1 MFARLSRCRILAFL
15 ATLRHFSEFRLVVHR
30 LRPFLAAERLRLS
43 AVLGSA
49 LLVMIFEGAGVG
61 LLVPL
66 LSLLLG
72 GENATPMR
80 PLQWLERQLPGHSP
94 AFYVATVCVTIVV
107 AIAAKNASAYI
118 SQILAADLKK
128 RISIKLRD
136 ALFRRMHTADLDVF
150 DRSPGGEIANVF
162 LVESYRMTLAIDVL
176 VSTLQRTAIACFYLG
191 ALFYI
196 SWPLTLLV
204 LGLAGA
210 IGSALTFVYRRIT
223 TAGVEL
229 TDLNHRIA
237 ALLTQSFAGIR
248 IVRATNSQVRV
259 MAEFNAV
266 STAQAR
272 AEERSTH
279 ASSLLFPLTET
290 LAVIGAML
298 IVCCAYI
305 FFVRTGRMLSSYL
318 LAYGFMLLRLLPL
331 LNQLY
336 GLQGHLLYLAGGVR
350 EMQVWLDTP
359 VYPERPFGTRTYTA
373 LRDALRFE
381 RVQYVYP
388 NGAVALREVEFSVPV
403 GQTVAIVGS
412 SGSGKSTL
420 AAILL
425 RFRAPTTGRVTVDG
439 VDYWEYSPESWHR
452 ATALVEQDAFLFHGT
467 LRENI
472 AYGCATATDAAI
484 QRAIEVAHLSDVVAS
499 MPQGLDTLVGE
510 RGAMV
515 SGGQRQRIAI
525 ARAVI
530 RDPSILILD
539 EATSHLDAVSE
550 QLVQQALVTAS
561 RGRTTIVIAHR
572 LSTIRE
578 ADKLIVLEQ
587 GRIVEEGTWE
597 ALEAAGGAF
606 QRLLRSV

>member
-1 MFARLSRCRILAFL
+1 LT
-15 ATLRHFSEFRLVVHR
+15 TLHYFSEFALVVRR
-30 LRPFLAAERLRLS
+30 LRPFLGAERVRL
-43 AVLGSA
+43 AGVLASS
-49 LLVMIFEGAGVG
+49 LFVMVFEGVGVG

-94 AFYVATVCVTIVV
+94 GFYVTVICGAIVV
-107 AIAAKNASAYI
+107 AIATKNVVAYV
-118 SQILAADLKK
+118 SQALAADLKK
-128 RISIKLRD
+128 RVSITLRD
-136 ALFRRMHTADLDVF
+136 ALFRRLHTADLDVF
-150 DRSPGGEIANVF
+150 DRSPGGELANLF
-162 LVESYRMTLAIDVL
+162 LVETYRVTIAVDVL
-176 VSTLQRTAIACFYLG
+176 VGTLQRSSIALFYLC
-191 ALFYI
+191 ALCYI

-204 LGLAGA
+204 LALAGA
-210 IGSALTFVYRRIT
+210 IASVLAFVYRRIT
-223 TAGVEL
+223 SAGVEL
-229 TDLNHRIA
+229 TEVNHRIA
-237 ALLTQSFAGIR
+237 TLLTQSFAGVR
-248 IVRATNSQVRV
+248 IVRATNSQAQVIADFHGLSV
-259 MAEFNAV
+259 
-266 STAQAR
+266 AQAR

-290 LAVIGAML
+290 LAVVGAML

-305 FFVRTGRMLSSYL
+305 FFVRTGQMLSSYL

-350 EMQVWLDTP
+350 EVQVWLDTP
-359 VYPERPFGTRTYTA
+359 TYPERAFGTRVYTP

-381 RVQYVYP
+381 RVSYTYP
-388 NGAVALREVEFSVPV
+388 NGATALNDVEFSVPV

-420 AAILL
+420 AALLL
-425 RFRAPTTGRVTVDG
+425 RFRTPTRGRVTVDS

-472 AYGCATATDAAI
+472 VYGFAGATPAVIQHAI
-484 QRAIEVAHLSDVVAS
+484 DVANLSDVIAQL
-499 MPQGLDTLVGE
+499 PRGLDTLVGE

-539 EATSHLDAVSE
+539 EATSHLDTVSE
-550 QLVQQALVTAS
+550 QLVQQALLNAS

-578 ADKLIVLEQ
+578 ADQVIVLEQ
-587 GRIVEEGTWE
+587 GSVVEQGTWE

>member
-1 MFARLSRCRILAFL
+1 M
-15 ATLRHFSEFRLVVHR
+15 V
-30 LRPFLAAERLRLS
+30 
-43 AVLGSA
+43 
-49 LLVMIFEGAGVG
+49 FEGAGVG

-94 AFYVATVCVTIVV
+94 AFYVVVICGAIVV
-107 AIAAKNASAYI
+107 AIAAKNLAAYV
-118 SQILAADLKK
+118 SQVLAADLKK
-128 RISIKLRD
+128 RVSVTLRD
-136 ALFRRMHTADLDVF
+136 TLFRRLHTADLDLF

-162 LVESYRMTLAIDVL
+162 LVETYRVTLAIDVL
-176 VSTLQRTAIACFYLG
+176 VSTLQRSSIGLFYFF
-191 ALFYI
+191 ALFFI

-204 LGLAGA
+204 LALAGA
-210 IGSALTFVYRRIT
+210 IGSVLAFVYRQIT

-229 TDLNHRIA
+229 TELNHRIA
-237 ALLTQSFAGIR
+237 SLLTQSFAGVR
-248 IVRATNSQVRV
+248 IVRATNAQAQVISDFQ
-259 MAEFNAV
+259 ALSA
-266 STAQAR
+266 AQAR

-290 LAVIGAML
+290 LAVVGAML

-305 FFVRTGRMLSSYL
+305 FFVRTGHMLSSYL

-350 EMQVWLDTP
+350 EVQMWLDTP
-359 VYPERPFGTRTYTA
+359 VYPVRAFGTRVYTP
-373 LRDALRFE
+373 LHDGVRFE
-381 RVQYVYP
+381 RVSYTYP
-388 NGAVALREVEFSVPV
+388 NGAMALKNVEFSVPV
-403 GQTVAIVGS
+403 GQTIAIVGS

-420 AAILL
+420 AALLL
-425 RFRAPTTGRVTVDG
+425 RFRTPTQGRISVDG
-439 VDYWEYSPESWHR
+439 IDYWEYSPETWHR

-472 AYGCATATDAAI
+472 VYGFDGASPSAL
-484 QRAIEVAHLSDVVAS
+484 QRAIDMANLADVIAQL
-499 MPQGLDTLVGE
+499 PKGLDTLVGE

-539 EATSHLDAVSE
+539 EATSHLDTVSE
-550 QLVQQALVTAS
+550 QLVQQALLNAS

-578 ADKLIVLEQ
+578 ADKLVVLEH
-587 GRIVEEGTWE
+587 GSVVEEGTWE
-597 ALEAAGGAF
+597 ALEGAGGTF

>member
-1 MFARLSRCRILAFL
+1 
-15 ATLRHFSEFRLVVHR
+15 
-30 LRPFLAAERLRLS
+30 LAA
-43 AVLGSA
+43 VLASS
-49 LLVMIFEGAGVG
+49 LFVMLFEGAGVG

-80 PLQWLERQLPGHSP
+80 PLQWLEHQLPGHSP
-94 AFYVATVCVTIVV
+94 AFYVVVICAAIVV
-107 AIAAKNASAYI
+107 AIAGKNVAAYAS
-118 SQILAADLKK
+118 QVLAADLKK
-128 RISIKLRD
+128 RISITLRD
-136 ALFRRMHTADLDVF
+136 ALFRRLHTADLDLF

-162 LVESYRMTLAIDVL
+162 LVETYRVTLAIDVL
-176 VSTLQRTAIACFYLG
+176 VATLQRSSIGLFYLC
-191 ALFYI
+191 ALCYI
-196 SWPLTLLV
+196 SWQLTLLV
-204 LGLAGA
+204 LALAGA
-210 IGSALTFVYRRIT
+210 IGSVLAFVYRRIT
-223 TAGVEL
+223 VAGVEL

-237 ALLTQSFAGIR
+237 ALLTQSFAGVR
-248 IVRATNSQVRV
+248 IVRATNSQAHVITDFHALSV
-259 MAEFNAV
+259 
-266 STAQAR
+266 AQAR

-290 LAVIGAML
+290 LAVVGAML

-305 FFVRTGRMLSSYL
+305 FFVRTGHMLSSYL
-318 LAYGFMLLRLLPL
+318 LAYGFMLLRVLPL

-350 EMQVWLDTP
+350 EVQLWLDTP
-359 VYPERPFGTRTYTA
+359 VYPQRAFGTRVYTPV
-373 LRDALRFE
+373 RDALRFE
-381 RVQYVYP
+381 RVSYTYP
-388 NGAVALREVEFSVPV
+388 NGATALHDVEFAVPT
-403 GQTVAIVGS
+403 GQTVAIVGA

-420 AAILL
+420 AALLL
-425 RFRAPTTGRVTVDG
+425 RFRTPTRGSITVDG

-472 AYGCATATDAAI
+472 VYGFDRATPAAI
-484 QRAIEVAHLSDVVAS
+484 QRAIEVANLSDVVAQL
-499 MPQGLDTLVGE
+499 PQGLDTLVGE

-550 QLVQQALVTAS
+550 QLVQQALVNAS

-578 ADKLIVLEQ
+578 ADKLIVLEH
-587 GRIVEEGTWE
+587 GRVVEQGTWG
-597 ALEAAGGAF
+597 ALETAGGTF

>member
-1 MFARLSRCRILAFL
+1 
-15 ATLRHFSEFRLVVHR
+15 
-30 LRPFLAAERLRLS
+30 
-43 AVLGSA
+43 
-49 LLVMIFEGAGVG
+49 
-61 LLVPL
+61 
-66 LSLLLG
+66 
-72 GENATPMR
+72 MR
-80 PLQWLERQLPGHSP
+80 PLQWLERQIPGHSP
-94 AFYVATVCVTIVV
+94 AFYVATICATIVL

-176 VSTLQRTAIACFYLG
+176 VSTLQRTSIACFYLG

-196 SWPLTLLV
+196 SWPLTVLV
-204 LGLAGA
+204 LALAGA

-259 MAEFNAV
+259 MDEFHAV

-305 FFVRTGRMLSSYL
+305 FFVRTGHMLSSYL

-350 EMQVWLDTP
+350 EMQVWLETP
-359 VYPERPFGTRTYTA
+359 VYPERPFGARTYTA

-381 RVQYVYP
+381 RVQYAYP
-388 NGAVALREVEFSVPV
+388 NGAVALRDVEFSVPV

-472 AYGCATATDAAI
+472 VYGCATATDAAI
-484 QRAIEVAHLSDVVAS
+484 ERAIEVAHLSDVVAS

-550 QLVQQALVTAS
+550 QLVQQALVTAA

-578 ADKLIVLEQ
+578 ADKLIVLEH

>member
-1 MFARLSRCRILAFL
+1 MSTLHHFREFA
-15 ATLRHFSEFRLVVHR
+15 LVVSR
-30 LRPFLAAERLRLS
+30 LRPFLRGERVRLL
-43 AVLGSA
+43 AVLASS
-49 LLVMIFEGAGVG
+49 LFVMVFEGVGVG

-80 PLQWLERQLPGHSP
+80 PLQWLERQIPGHSP
-94 AFYVATVCVTIVV
+94 AFYVAVVCSAIVV
-107 AIAAKNASAYI
+107 AIAAKNVAAYV
-118 SQILAADLKK
+118 SQVLAADLKK
-128 RISIKLRD
+128 RISVTLRE
-136 ALFRRMHTADLDVF
+136 ALFRRLHSADLDLF
-150 DRSPGGEIANVF
+150 DRSPGGEIANIF
-162 LVESYRMTLAIDVL
+162 LVETYRVALAIDVL
-176 VSTLQRTAIACFYLG
+176 VSTLQRGSIGLFYLG
-191 ALFYI
+191 ALCYI

-204 LGLAGA
+204 LALAGA
-210 IGSALTFVYRRIT
+210 IGSALAFVYRRIT
-223 TAGVEL
+223 SAGVEL

-237 ALLTQSFAGIR
+237 SLLTQSFAGVR
-248 IVRATNSQVRV
+248 IVRATNSQARV
-259 MAEFNAV
+259 IDEFRAL
-266 STAQAR
+266 SAAQAG

-305 FFVRTGRMLSSYL
+305 FLVRPGHMLSSYL

-350 EMQVWLDTP
+350 EVQVWLDTP
-359 VYPERPFGTRTYTA
+359 VYPSRPFGARRYVPLQHAIHFHHLSYT
-373 LRDALRFE
+373 
-381 RVQYVYP
+381 YP
-388 NGAVALREVEFSVPV
+388 NGAVALQDVDFSVPV
-403 GQTVAIVGS
+403 GQTVALVGS

-425 RFRAPTTGRVTVDG
+425 RFRPPTSGRVTVDG
-439 VDYWEYSPESWHR
+439 MDYWEYSPETWHR

-472 AYGCATATDAAI
+472 VYGFAGATPEAM
-484 QRAIEVAHLSDVVAS
+484 QHAIEVANLSDVVATL
-499 MPQGLDTLVGE
+499 PQGLDTLVGE
-510 RGAMV
+510 RGAMI

-539 EATSHLDAVSE
+539 EATSHLDSVSE
-550 QLVQQALVTAS
+550 QLVQQALMNAS

-578 ADKLIVLEQ
+578 ADKLIVLER
-587 GRIVEEGTWE
+587 GRLVEEGTWE
-597 ALEAAGGAF
+597 ALEASGGAF

>member
-1 MFARLSRCRILAFL
+1 MRLLGVLASSLF
-15 ATLRHFSEFRLVVHR
+15 
-30 LRPFLAAERLRLS
+30 
-43 AVLGSA
+43 
-49 LLVMIFEGAGVG
+49 VMVFEGVGVG

-80 PLQWLERQLPGHSP
+80 PLQWLERQVPGHSP
-94 AFYVATVCVTIVV
+94 AFYVAVVCSAIVV
-107 AIAAKNASAYI
+107 AIAAKNVAAYV
-118 SQILAADLKK
+118 SQVLAADLKK
-128 RISIKLRD
+128 RISVTLRD
-136 ALFRRMHTADLDVF
+136 ALFRRLHTADLDLF

-162 LVESYRMTLAIDVL
+162 LVETYRVALAIDVL
-176 VSTLQRTAIACFYLG
+176 VSTLQRGSIGLFYLS
-191 ALFYI
+191 ALCYI

-204 LGLAGA
+204 VALAAG
-210 IGSALTFVYRRIT
+210 IGSVLAFVYRRIT
-223 TAGVEL
+223 SAGVEL
-229 TDLNHRIA
+229 TELNHRIA
-237 ALLTQSFAGIR
+237 GLLTQSFAGVR
-248 IVRATNSQVRV
+248 IVRATNSQGRV
-259 MAEFNAV
+259 IDEFRAMSV
-266 STAQAR
+266 AQAR

-279 ASSLLFPLTET
+279 ASSMLFPLTET

-298 IVCCAYI
+298 IVCCAYV
-305 FFVRTGRMLSSYL
+305 FFVRPGHMLSSYL

-350 EMQVWLDTP
+350 EVQVWLDTP
-359 VYPERPFGTRTYTA
+359 VYPSRPFGPRPYTP
-373 LRDALRFE
+373 LRSAIHFDRIS
-381 RVQYVYP
+381 YTYP
-388 NGAVALREVEFSVPV
+388 NGAVALRDVDFTVPV
-403 GQTVAIVGS
+403 GQTVAIVGP

-425 RFRAPTTGRVTVDG
+425 RFRSPTTGRVMVDG
-439 VDYWEYSPESWHR
+439 NDYWEYSPESWHR

-472 AYGCATATDAAI
+472 VYGFAGATPEAI
-484 QRAIEVAHLSDVVAS
+484 QRAIEVANLADVIATL
-499 MPQGLDTLVGE
+499 PQGLDTLVGE

-525 ARAVI
+525 ARAII

-550 QLVQQALVTAS
+550 QLVQQALMNAS

-578 ADKLIVLEQ
+578 ADKLIVLEH
-587 GRIVEEGTWE
+587 GRLVEEGTWE
-597 ALEAAGGAF
+597 ALEASGGAF

>member
-1 MFARLSRCRILAFL
+1 MNLH
-15 ATLRHFSEFRLVVHR
+15 HFSEFALVVRR
-30 LRPFLAAERLRLS
+30 LRPYLEAERSRLAA
-43 AVLGSA
+43 VLASS
-49 LLVMIFEGAGVG
+49 LFVMVFEGAGVG

-80 PLQWLERQLPGHSP
+80 PLQWLADELPGHSA
-94 AFYVATVCVTIVV
+94 AFYVAIICAAIVV
-107 AIAAKNASAYI
+107 AIAAKNVAAYV
-118 SQILAADLKK
+118 SQVLAADLKK
-128 RISIKLRD
+128 RISITLRD
-136 ALFRRMHTADLDVF
+136 ALFRRLHTADLDVF

-162 LVESYRMTLAIDVL
+162 LVETYRVTLAIDVL
-176 VSTLQRTAIACFYLG
+176 VATLQRSAIGLFYLG
-191 ALFYI
+191 ALCYI
-196 SWPLTLLV
+196 SWQLTLLV
-204 LGLAGA
+204 IALAGA
-210 IGSALTFVYRRIT
+210 IGSVLAFVYRRIT
-223 TAGVEL
+223 MAGVEL

-237 ALLTQSFAGIR
+237 SLLTQSFAGVR
-248 IVRATNSQVRV
+248 IVRATNSQAQVIT
-259 MAEFNAV
+259 AFQAL

-290 LAVIGAML
+290 LAVVGAML

-305 FFVRTGRMLSSYL
+305 FFVRTGHMLSSYL

-350 EMQVWLDTP
+350 EVQVWLDTP
-359 VYPERPFGTRTYTA
+359 VYPERPFGTRVYTPV
-373 LRDALRFE
+373 RDAVRFE
-381 RVQYVYP
+381 RVSYTYP
-388 NGAVALREVEFSVPV
+388 NGATALQDVEFSVAA
-403 GQTVAIVGS
+403 GQTVAIVGA

-420 AAILL
+420 AALLL
-425 RFRAPTTGRVTVDG
+425 RFRAPTRGSITVDG
-439 VDYWEYSPESWHR
+439 VDYWEYSPDSWHR

-472 AYGCATATDAAI
+472 VYGFDRATPAAL
-484 QRAIEVAHLSDVVAS
+484 QRAIDVANLSDVVAQL
-499 MPQGLDTLVGE
+499 PQGLDTLVGE

-539 EATSHLDAVSE
+539 EATSHLDSVSE
-550 QLVQQALVTAS
+550 QLVQQALLNAS

-578 ADKLIVLEQ
+578 ADKLIVLEH
-587 GRIVEEGTWE
+587 GRLVEEGSWE

-606 QRLLRSV
+606 QRLLRAV

>member
-1 MFARLSRCRILAFL
+1 LSTLHHFTEFA
-15 ATLRHFSEFRLVVHR
+15 HVVSR
-30 LRPFLAAERLRLS
+30 LRPFLRGERMRLL
-43 AVLGSA
+43 AVLASS
-49 LLVMIFEGAGVG
+49 LFVMVFEGVGVG

-94 AFYVATVCVTIVV
+94 AFYVAVVCSAIVA
-107 AIAAKNASAYI
+107 AIAAKNVAAYI
-118 SQILAADLKK
+118 SQVLAADLKK
-128 RISIKLRD
+128 RISVTLRD
-136 ALFRRMHTADLDVF
+136 ALFRRLHTADLDLF

-162 LVESYRMTLAIDVL
+162 LVETYRVALAIDVL
-176 VSTLQRTAIACFYLG
+176 VSTLQRGSIGLFYLG
-191 ALFYI
+191 ALCYI

-204 LGLAGA
+204 VALAAA
-210 IGSALTFVYRRIT
+210 IGSVLAFVYRRIT
-223 TAGVEL
+223 SAGVEL
-229 TDLNHRIA
+229 TELNHRIA
-237 ALLTQSFAGIR
+237 AFLTQSFAGVR
-248 IVRATNSQVRV
+248 IVRATNSQGRV
-259 MAEFNAV
+259 IDEFRAMSV
-266 STAQAR
+266 AQAR

-279 ASSLLFPLTET
+279 ASSMLFPLTET

-298 IVCCAYI
+298 IVCCAYV
-305 FFVRTGRMLSSYL
+305 FFVRPGHMLSSYL

-350 EMQVWLDTP
+350 EVQIWLDTP
-359 VYPERPFGTRTYTA
+359 VYPSRPFGTRQYAPLRSAIHFDRISYT
-373 LRDALRFE
+373 
-381 RVQYVYP
+381 YP
-388 NGAVALREVEFSVPV
+388 NGAVALRDVDFTVPV
-403 GQTVAIVGS
+403 GQTVAIVGP

-425 RFRAPTTGRVTVDG
+425 RFRSPTTGRVMVDG
-439 VDYWEYSPESWHR
+439 NDYWEYSPESWHR

-472 AYGCATATDAAI
+472 EYGFAGATPEAI
-484 QRAIEVAHLSDVVAS
+484 QRAIEVANLSDVIATL
-499 MPQGLDTLVGE
+499 PQGLDTLVGE

-525 ARAVI
+525 ARAII

-539 EATSHLDAVSE
+539 EATSHLDSVSE
-550 QLVQQALVTAS
+550 QLVQQALMNAS

-587 GRIVEEGTWE
+587 GRLVEAGTWE
-597 ALEAAGGAF
+597 ALEASGGAF
-606 QRLLRSV
+606 QRLLRNV

>member
-1 MFARLSRCRILAFL
+1 MRLL
-15 ATLRHFSEFRLVVHR
+15 
-30 LRPFLAAERLRLS
+30 
-43 AVLGSA
+43 AVLASS
-49 LLVMIFEGAGVG
+49 LFVMVFEGVGVG

-80 PLQWLERQLPGHSP
+80 PLQWLERQIPGHSP
-94 AFYVATVCVTIVV
+94 AFYVAVVCSAIVV
-107 AIAAKNASAYI
+107 AIAAKNVAAYV
-118 SQILAADLKK
+118 SQVLAADLKK
-128 RISIKLRD
+128 RISVTLRE
-136 ALFRRMHTADLDVF
+136 ALFRRLHSADLDLF
-150 DRSPGGEIANVF
+150 DRSPGGEIANIF
-162 LVESYRMTLAIDVL
+162 LVETYRVALAIDVL
-176 VSTLQRTAIACFYLG
+176 VSTLQRGSIGLFYLG
-191 ALFYI
+191 ALCYI

-204 LGLAGA
+204 LALAGA
-210 IGSALTFVYRRIT
+210 IGSALAFVYRRIT
-223 TAGVEL
+223 SAGVEL

-237 ALLTQSFAGIR
+237 SLLTQSFAGVR
-248 IVRATNSQVRV
+248 IVRATNSQARV
-259 MAEFNAV
+259 IDEFRAL
-266 STAQAR
+266 SAAQAG

-290 LAVIGAML
+290 LAVVGAML

-305 FFVRTGRMLSSYL
+305 FLVRPGHMLSSYL

-336 GLQGHLLYLAGGVR
+336 GLQGHLLYLGGGVR
-350 EMQVWLDTP
+350 EVQVWLDTP
-359 VYPERPFGTRTYTA
+359 VYPSRPFGARPYVPLRHAIHFEHLSYT
-373 LRDALRFE
+373 
-381 RVQYVYP
+381 YP
-388 NGAVALREVEFSVPV
+388 NGAVALQDVDFSVPV
-403 GQTVAIVGS
+403 GQTVALVGS

-425 RFRAPTTGRVTVDG
+425 RFRPPTSGRVTVDG
-439 VDYWEYSPESWHR
+439 MDYWEYSPETWHR

-472 AYGCATATDAAI
+472 VYGFVGATPEAM
-484 QRAIEVAHLSDVVAS
+484 QHAIEVANLSDVVTTL
-499 MPQGLDTLVGE
+499 PQGLDTLVGE
-510 RGAMV
+510 RGAMI

-539 EATSHLDAVSE
+539 EATSHLDSVSE
-550 QLVQQALVTAS
+550 QLVQQALMNAS

-587 GRIVEEGTWE
+587 GRLVEEGTWE
-597 ALEAAGGAF
+597 ALEASGGAF